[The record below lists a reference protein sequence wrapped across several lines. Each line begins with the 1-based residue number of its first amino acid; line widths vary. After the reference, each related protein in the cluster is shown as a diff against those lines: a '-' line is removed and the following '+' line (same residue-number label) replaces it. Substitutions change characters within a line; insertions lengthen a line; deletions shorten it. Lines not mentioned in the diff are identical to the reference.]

1 MLTIATRCRLSLH
14 NRDGPG
20 IPNFTLFVH
29 VVVGCNLSLCINIV
43 RGESENV
50 PWTRTTTIPYSSGY
64 IPGHSRSSLHEALF
78 LVVKRVLTLYG

>member
-1 MLTIATRCRLSLH
+1 MLTIATRCRLSLL

-29 VVVGCNLSLCINIV
+29 VVVGCNLS
-43 RGESENV
+43 ENV

-64 IPGHSRSSLHEALF
+64 IPGHNRSSLHEALF
-78 LVVKRVLTLYG
+78 LVVKRVLPLYG

>member
-1 MLTIATRCRLSLH
+1 MSHNTFDDTDLHQLRTIPQGT
-14 NRDGPG
+14 
-20 IPNFTLFVH
+20 
-29 VVVGCNLSLCINIV
+29 